1 MDLVLWL
8 GFLTVALLTLAF
20 AVFSLI
26 SYADVGDSYGDMY
39 SSSYTGHYDRAPNG
53 TYVYHLTSTPDRYYN
68 YTTGT
73 YTTVPNASPIER
85 DCTPEFSSCA
95 EQDKA
100 VNNALRKRR
109 SLYHVAV
116 LLDTVLFLCV
126 LLHFVLFVW
135 ACVDTSRYRS
145 GSNRQAFEAAV
156 RKALDEHARDQQAG
170 QPMPVAQA

>member
-8 GFLTVALLTLAF
+8 AFLTVALLTLAF
-20 AVFSLI
+20 SVFSLL
-26 SYADVGDSYGDMY
+26 SYSDVGESYGDPTY
-39 SSSYTGHYDRAPNG
+39 SSSYGHYDRAPNG
-53 TYVYHLTSTPDRYYN
+53 TYVYHSIPRTSSYYN

-73 YTTVPNASPIER
+73 YTTVSDTPVER
-85 DCTPEFSSCA
+85 DCTPEYSSCA

-100 VNNALRKRR
+100 VNNAIRKRR

-116 LLDTVLFLCV
+116 LLDTILFLCV

-170 QPMPVAQA
+170 QPRPVAQA